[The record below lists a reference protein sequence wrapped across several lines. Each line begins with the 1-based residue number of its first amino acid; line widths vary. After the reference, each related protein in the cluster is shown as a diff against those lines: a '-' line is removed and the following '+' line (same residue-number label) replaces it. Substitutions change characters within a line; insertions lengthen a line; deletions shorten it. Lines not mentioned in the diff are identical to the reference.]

1 MHMTIGQNI
10 RRIRQGLGWTV
21 TQLADAIESDAGNVS
36 KIETGVQKQFSEHQL
51 ARIASALRVPVPAL
65 FMEYNAEYI
74 DIAGKL
80 PLISDVQAGDW
91 AEVID
96 NFQPGDAEAWI
107 ACPFNHGPNSF
118 ILRVAGYSMYNP
130 GGDKSYAPG
139 EFIAVDPSRHA
150 QNKDMVIARTDQDNK
165 ATFKQLL
172 VDSEGTYMLQAL
184 NPLHSPRLMA
194 LPEGSRIIGVV
205 IGKWVPE

>member
-10 RRIRQGLGWTV
+10 RRLRQSLGWTV
-21 TQLADAIESDAGNVS
+21 TQLADAIDSDAGNVS
-36 KIETGVQKQFSEHQL
+36 KMETGVQKAFSEEQL
-51 ARIASALRVPVPAL
+51 SRIAAALRVPVSAL
-65 FMEYNAEYI
+65 FMEHNAEHV
-74 DIAGKL
+74 DTTGKL

-91 AEVID
+91 STVID
-96 NFQPGDAEAWI
+96 NFHVGDAEEWI

-118 ILRVAGYSMYNP
+118 ILRVSGYSMYNP
-130 GGDKSYAPG
+130 GGEKSYAPG
-139 EFIAVDPSRHA
+139 EYIAVDPSREA
-150 QNKDMVIARTDQDNK
+150 RNKSMVIARVDHEDK

-172 VDSEGTYMLQAL
+172 IDDSESYMLQAI
-184 NPLHSPRLMA
+184 NPSHVPRLMA